1 MQLTVL
7 NILSNKTTHERG
19 KDTVK
24 QEIVSKKLCVPSSLT
39 LFTIHHPDDT
49 LDRQLNFIYTELK

>member
-24 QEIVSKKLCVPSSLT
+24 QEIVSNKLCLPSSLT

>member
-7 NILSNKTTHERG
+7 NILSNKTTHARG

-24 QEIVSKKLCVPSSLT
+24 QEIVSKKLCLPSSLK

-49 LDRQLNFIYTELK
+49 LDRQLNFIYTEIK